1 MWGGCHLHT
10 CVLRH
15 QLARAHTHRHLRCT
29 LMSKDMHAH
38 VCAHTSRH
46 SSITELSADLH
57 GSQTGPPS
65 CQTVLC
71 PSPGKGGYG
80 HLRPRIPPG
89 VWSAPWGDKRTRRLC
104 GETQM
109 PDFLAAAREN
119 SPLPALPRSPCFPS
133 APSACHPKEPLVK

>member
-57 GSQTGPPS
+57 GSQTGPSS